1 MKVSNF
7 QLVNS
12 IETLNYLMTQKID
25 ISASFQLLLITE
37 KINDRLKVFEQ
48 CKKIIFDK
56 YIVKDEKGQVVNA
69 KDEQGNVL
77 KDKVLFNNS
86 EEFQKEY
93 NELLAVELEL
103 EISQI
108 DKKHLTNVVIEPIRL
123 NTILWLIV

>member
-1 MKVSNF
+1 MIVSNF

-25 ISASFQLLLITE
+25 ITASFQLLLITE

-93 NELLAVELEL
+93 NELLAVEV
-103 EISQI
+103 EIEIPKI
-108 DKKHLTNVVIEPIRL
+108 DKKHLSNVVIEPIRL